1 MFIFIVRV
9 FVFRSE
15 LNSPDSDSNSAS
27 FFRWEPKVGA
37 AWCFGGGGGGG
48 GGGVSADVT

>member
-1 MFIFIVRV
+1 MNMFIFIVRV

-15 LNSPDSDSNSAS
+15 LNSPDSNSGELITQS
-27 FFRWEPKVGA
+27 FIFDGSRRWGRRGA
-37 AWCFGGGGGGG
+37 FG